1 MNQFQKFQS
10 QYLEHFNDF
19 LHQQLVQEIVQP
31 QLQSSMLYSLDA
43 GGKRIR
49 PFLLLAT
56 VKSLQ
61 PQADLETYFKIAGSL
76 ELVHTYSLIHDDLP
90 EMDNDDYRRG
100 QLTNHKKFTPAQAVL
115 AGDALLTQAF
125 LWLTDNSLVPV
136 LQSQLVWTLANAAGG
151 QGMVAGQTIDI
162 INTGKKLDLTQITTL
177 DAQKTGALITAA
189 VKMGALCTQAD
200 QEQLMH
206 LQRFAQNFGVAFQI
220 YDDILDVTSTEAK
233 MGKKVGKDQ
242 AVGKNTY
249 VSLLGLPS
257 AQERLAAIVHQAH
270 QELQAISLADSILA
284 ASLEYFD

>member
-1 MNQFQKFQS
+1 
-10 QYLEHFNDF
+10 
-19 LHQQLVQEIVQP
+19 
-31 QLQSSMLYSLDA
+31 
-43 GGKRIR
+43 
-49 PFLLLAT
+49 
-56 VKSLQ
+56 
-61 PQADLETYFKIAGSL
+61 
-76 ELVHTYSLIHDDLP
+76 
-90 EMDNDDYRRG
+90 
-100 QLTNHKKFTPAQAVL
+100 
-115 AGDALLTQAF
+115 
-125 LWLTDNSLVPV
+125 
-136 LQSQLVWTLANAAGG
+136 
-151 QGMVAGQTIDI
+151 
-162 INTGKKLDLTQITTL
+162 
-177 DAQKTGALITAA
+177 